1 MSKINNRRR
10 SGQSMIVLGLVL
22 AVFVL
27 LPIGLF
33 GFEVNRMEIA
43 RQQLRVACDAASL
56 AAAATLA
63 SSDIL
68 DPDEAHTRAIET
80 ALTTFQQ
87 NAIVGT
93 KLNEAIIAATSDDA
107 PTANQAMIFLEFLD
121 PHNDNQPVSQGDPK
135 GKIIKVSG
143 IFGLEP
149 AFGKFLGLT
158 SVPVRTS
165 SSGGV
170 PMLDVALCF
179 DVSASI
185 DDQTPVTFVRRRWNP
200 TTGRIIYNVT
210 SAAPGSP
217 AGALAQG
224 KIFDIV
230 TPPATGS
237 SVDGVY
243 PQHLSQT
250 SSSQSTHRIYFSE
263 VTGTSGTARGLRGT
277 TNAGSPPGNCPPGT
291 AGIGTSRTYTD
302 LVVNIDGKNQFAGLT
317 TTDGFSFPDIGTLTE
332 AARGNLENN
341 EVFTQSRAN
350 TGLPANIQP
359 RAGYQAAYF
368 KLAAV
373 NERPLQDAK
382 DASQDFFT
390 IMNTNTDGHFCLVG
404 FSSTAGTSATSYDRE
419 DNVDAS
425 YPAAGQLNCPV
436 PMISLNST
444 KGTTKYDEVL
454 AAIEPTVPV
463 SGTNIGDAVN
473 TAVNQLRN
481 NSRPGAKKAIV
492 VFTDGQPTSGGP
504 LNSDPWTNAR
514 RAAVNA
520 RDNGIAI
527 YTIGL
532 AQTPAIIPGE
542 VAILNDTNP
551 NPNTGGIAAIAGNG
565 GKFFL
570 VTRVEDLRLTFE
582 NIARQLV
589 QLVK

>member
-1 MSKINNRRR
+1 
-10 SGQSMIVLGLVL
+10 MIVLGLVIS
-22 AVFVL
+22 VFLL

-68 DPDEAHTRAIET
+68 DPAEAQTKAIET

-87 NAIVGT
+87 NAVVGT
-93 KLNEAIIAATSDDA
+93 RLSETVIAATGDDV
-107 PTANQAMIFLEFLD
+107 PTANQALIFLEFLD
-121 PHNDNQPVSQGDPK
+121 PHNDNSPVSLGDPK
-135 GKIIKVSG
+135 GKIIRVNG

-158 SVPVRTS
+158 SVPVRTT

-200 TTGRIIYNVT
+200 TTGRIVYNT
-210 SAAPGSP
+210 ASTASGSP
-217 AGALAQG
+217 AGTLAQG
-224 KIFDIV
+224 KIFDILG
-230 TPPATGS
+230 PPPTGS
-237 SVDGVY
+237 SVDGIF
-243 PQHLSQT
+243 PQHLSST
-250 SSSQSTHRIYFSE
+250 NSSQSTYDLYFSE
-263 VTGTSGTARGLRGT
+263 VSGASGSAVGLRGT
-277 TNAGSPPGNCPPGT
+277 TNAGSPPGNCPPGK
-291 AGIGTSRTYTD
+291 AGIGNSRTFTD

-317 TTDGFSFPDIGTLTE
+317 TSDGYSFPDTATLVE

-341 EVFTQSRAN
+341 TVFSNSKAG
-350 TGLPANIQP
+350 TGLPVNIQP
-359 RAGYQAAYF
+359 RAGYQATYF
-368 KLAAV
+368 KLASA
-373 NERPLQDAK
+373 NEHPLQDAK
-382 DASQDFFT
+382 DASEVFFT
-390 IMNTNTDGHFCLVG
+390 IMNTNTDAHFSLVG
-404 FSSTAGTSATSYDRE
+404 FSNTAGTSATSYDTE
-419 DNVDAS
+419 YNVDSS
-425 YPAAGQLNCPV
+425 YTKAGQINCPV
-436 PMISLNST
+436 PLITLDAT
-444 KGTTKYDEVL
+444 KGVTKFDEVV
-454 AAIEPTVPV
+454 AAMAPTVPV

-473 TAVNQLRN
+473 TAVNQLKTR
-481 NSRPGAKKAIV
+481 SRSGAKKAIV

-504 LNSDPWTNAR
+504 LNDDPWTNAR
-514 RAAVNA
+514 KAAVNA
-520 RDNGIAI
+520 KNAGIAI

-542 VAILNDTNP
+542 TAILNDTNP
-551 NPNTGGIAAIAGNG
+551 NQSTGGIAAIAGNG